1 MFNVVCSTNKD
12 IKKHSPN
19 WPEIPN
25 HPYRILIVEVLDME
39 KTNALLNLVNNNQDF
54 VKIFMLKIKIKQNIS
69 C

>member
-1 MFNVVCSTNKD
+1 MFNFVCSTNKGT
-12 IKKHSPN
+12 KKHSPN